1 MIIVLHKSIQTGE
14 LSDVLNQLEE
24 WGFEAYIA
32 QFEHRTIISIAN
44 KVNPDFDIRKISLL
58 KGVVD
63 VYRVDEP
70 YKLASRTW
78 KKNSTTFDI
87 KGVSVGGEELN
98 IIAGPCSIE
107 SEEHIFEMASLI
119 AQEGVK
125 FIRGGAFKPRT
136 SPYSFQGLGIE
147 GLKMIRKAADM
158 YDLRVVTEIIDASQI
173 EDICVYAD
181 VIQVGTRNMQ
191 NFYLLKQLGK
201 ANKPVLLKRGM
212 SAQITEWLMAAE
224 YILSGGNEK
233 VILCERGIRTFDNSG
248 RNTLDISAIPI
259 VHELSHLPVFAD
271 PSHGTGNR
279 NRVIPMSLAAVA
291 AGADGLMLEVHSC
304 PEKALSDGP
313 QALYPEQFSLLMT
326 QLRALSQSLKGKQVR
341 EHQKNTFLV

>member
-1 MIIVLHKSIQTGE
+1 MIIVLHKNIQTGE
-14 LSDVLNQLEE
+14 LSEILNQLEE
-24 WGFEAYIA
+24 WGLEAYIA
-32 QFEHRTIISIAN
+32 QFEHRSIISIAN

-70 YKLASRTW
+70 YKLASRAW
-78 KKNSTTFDI
+78 KKSSTSFEI
-87 KGVSVGGEELN
+87 KGVLIGADELN

-107 SEEHIFEMASLI
+107 SEEHIFEMASII
-119 AQEGVK
+119 AKEGVK

-136 SPYSFQGLGIE
+136 SPYSFQGLGID

-173 EDICVYAD
+173 DDICEYAD
-181 VIQVGTRNMQ
+181 IIQVGTRNMQ

-201 ANKPVLLKRGM
+201 FNKPVLLKRGM

-259 VHELSHLPVFAD
+259 IHELSHLPIFAD

-291 AGADGLMLEVHSC
+291 AGADGLMVEVHSC

-313 QALYPEQFSLLMT
+313 QALYPQQFTLLMT
-326 QLRALSQSLKGKQVR
+326 QIRALTQSLKGKQIR
-341 EHQKNTFLV
+341 ENENVPF